1 MKMKLLGL
9 IVLMLLSTIARA
21 EYVNPHSAEA
31 IGTVREI
38 YDGTLFPDIQVN
50 TFRNIDRLFSTRIV
64 ARGNYVYPM
73 PAGNRLGNFRFTSGG
88 KDYDLYD
95 FLSLNRVSGLLILK
109 DGRIALERYELGNT
123 ENTRWMSMSIIKSF
137 TASLVGASVQD
148 GFIKSI
154 DDPLTK
160 YLPRFAGSAYEQVT
174 VRNLIQMASGVRWDE
189 TYTNPA
195 SDRRHMLE
203 LQIAQKPGAV
213 LDYMAKLSR
222 AAEPGNRWNY
232 STGETPYKY
241 MDGWHIASFFRT
253 AF

>member
-1 MKMKLLGL
+1 
-9 IVLMLLSTIARA
+9 
-21 EYVNPHSAEA
+21 
-31 IGTVREI
+31 
-38 YDGTLFPDIQVN
+38 
-50 TFRNIDRLFSTRIV
+50 
-64 ARGNYVYPM
+64 
-73 PAGNRLGNFRFTSGG
+73 
-88 KDYDLYD
+88 
-95 FLSLNRVSGLLILK
+95 SLNRVSGLLILK

-137 TASLVGASVQD
+137 TGSLVGASVQD

-160 YLPRFAGSAYEQVT
+160 YLPQFTGSAYEQVT
-174 VRNLIQMASGVRWDE
+174 VRNLIQMTSGVRWDE

-213 LDYMAKLSR
+213 LDYMAKLPR

-232 STGETPYKY
+232 STGETQVVSALVRAAVGKPLAQYF
-241 MDGWHIASFFRT
+241 SE
-253 AF
+253 